1 MSREVKEKKILHK
14 VKKNWVVIG
23 MSTVALLGAG
33 YVVSQDNNI
42 TPAAVVA
49 HADEQNSSYHADPN
63 NVSATVTNVD
73 ASAQN
78 VTAGKS
84 VNYEVSLNN
93 NDKLG
98 RVIPK
103 GTKITITV
111 NPQSGKNFSDLF
123 SSISTYTK
131 YGNANVFDVSTNDNV
146 VTLTTNT
153 DLYPSDSKIN
163 VSLLVK
169 EGPQDAPDST
179 YDATV
184 SASMNYAGENS
195 NISVSNG
202 NISVLQKKKSDVR
215 PVDSQAGQ
223 MGARPL
229 NIPDNSKPD
238 TPSNWNTYPD
248 DVSDYPLSNT
258 YKNLVQYSGDTANA
272 GYAPIVANKDGKPY
286 FVVVA
291 ELNPNSKG
299 NTVHGRAIT
308 LLNRNA
314 GKSSFDTNNFRLYAI
329 VDGKYKDITN
339 EPGVYLKSEYGNP
352 MFDYSASKYTD
363 NTVDFVA
370 YLTYS
375 DLSMNYG
382 VDGYLKYTVGDDPTI
397 NNVPPM
403 HANVSIVPASDNV
416 GKSWIISPDTTVYTN
431 QDGNYTYN
439 SGSLTNGVNVFQAID
454 GTPAKYVHVDNPQIK
469 VSNDEG
475 FNDGQTINVAQ
486 GTSKDI
492 SLTYSSDGAVNS
504 MAKLHVINP
513 YVSIPDQQVTRNV
526 KVNYIDSVTGNVLR
540 PDTGSSVFKATGTK
554 DTRNNEVTWG
564 NWSNVSGDGTYNF
577 TVPTI
582 DGYVPEDN
590 SNVTG
595 QLYPLGND
603 VTRNVYMDPTEQV
616 TSTNTVKVIAFSKDK
631 TKKVTI
637 PGTNGQSTEYAPI
650 DGYQQTK
657 HITFTRTGTKNKKTG
672 NVITWGNFTPD
683 SQNVSFTAP
692 NIPGY
697 YLISNGQKDYK
708 ISAPTEDKPREIIFS
723 FLYKPMSDVTRTT
736 KGNVSINY
744 IDEDTKQAIHDPY
757 TKDFEFTQSGKK
769 NDQNGEVTWDG
780 DGYTPASQS
789 YSVASPQIDGYELVN
804 SSQSTVSGTINGGG
818 SDVVD
823 TVSYK
828 KIATSNS
835 SDTNHYAAS
844 SGETQESSSASS
856 SAQSSS
862 AESSAQNSSAESSA
876 QSSSAESSAQSS
888 SAESSAQSS
897 SAESS
902 AQSSAQSSSAESS
915 AQSSSA
921 ESSAQSSSAESSA
934 QSSSA
939 ESSASSHVVVPSTS
953 SSSHGNNDG
962 NPAIDKHDTS
972 ASTAANKDTK
982 RLPQTGDQTHENAL
996 VAIGTAL
1003 IAMALGLVFFASRRR
1018 RK

>member
-23 MSTVALLGAG
+23 MSTVALLGTG

-49 HADEQNSSYHADPN
+49 HADEQNSSYQADPN

-73 ASAQN
+73 ASTQN

-93 NDKLG
+93 NDNLG

-103 GTKITITV
+103 GTKITFTV

-123 SSISTYTK
+123 SSISTYTR

-179 YDATV
+179 YNATV

-314 GKSSFDTNNFRLYAI
+314 DKSSFDTNNFRLYAI

-375 DLSMNYG
+375 DLSINYG

-416 GKSWIISPDTTVYTN
+416 GKSWIISPDTTVYTDK
-431 QDGNYTYN
+431 DGNYTYN

-454 GTPAKYVHVDNPQIK
+454 GTPAKYVHVDNPQLN

-475 FNDGQTINVAQ
+475 VKDGQTINVAQ
-486 GTSKDI
+486 QSTKDI
-492 SLTYSSDGAVNS
+492 NLTYSADGAVNS

-603 VTRNVYMDPTEQV
+603 VTRTVYMDPTTTVQQNIV
-616 TSTNTVKVIAFSKDK
+616 DTLVIDHIDDSTKQKIAPDY
-631 TKKVTI
+631 
-637 PGTNGQSTEYAPI
+637 ERDY
-650 DGYQQTK
+650 
-657 HITFTRTGTKNKKTG
+657 TFVQTGTKNKRTG
-672 NVITWGNFTPD
+672 VIKWNDSYSPD
-683 SQNVSFTAP
+683 S
-692 NIPGY
+692 Y
-697 YLISNGQKDYK
+697 
-708 ISAPTEDKPREIIFS
+708 
-723 FLYKPMSDVTRTT
+723 
-736 KGNVSINY
+736 
-744 IDEDTKQAIHDPY
+744 
-757 TKDFEFTQSGKK
+757 
-769 NDQNGEVTWDG
+769 
-780 DGYTPASQS
+780 S
-789 YSVASPQIDGYELVN
+789 YSVESPKIDGYELTDPNQLYV
-804 SSQSTVSGTINGGG
+804 TGTIDGDADFTGT
-818 SDVVD
+818 
-823 TVSYK
+823 TVGYTK
-828 KIATSNS
+828 VATP
-835 SDTNHYAAS
+835 
-844 SGETQESSSASS
+844 SSSA
-856 SAQSSS
+856 
-862 AESSAQNSSAESSA
+862 A

-902 AQSSAQSSSAESS
+902 SQSSSAESSSQSSSAESSAQSSSAEPSSSATQSSSAESSAQSSSAESSAQSSSAESS

-939 ESSASSHVVVPSTS
+939 ESSASSHVVVPRTS

-962 NPAIDKHDTS
+962 NPAIDKNDTS
-972 ASTAANKDTK
+972 VSTAANKDTK

-1003 IAMALGLVFFASRRR
+1003 IAIALGLVFFASRRR